1 MELVQPHIGTFIWM
15 LISFSIV
22 LFILGKF
29 AWPAILKSLD
39 EREQSIEEAL
49 RAAEKAR
56 EDIQAMQHDNE
67 KLLKQAKEE
76 RDDILREARKIKD
89 DIIQQS
95 KEIAVTERERILAA
109 AREDIHNEKMAVITD
124 LKNQMAQIS
133 IDIAEKVLNEELSK
147 SNKQKELINR
157 LVDDAKLN

>member
-29 AWPAILKSLD
+29 AWPAILKSLK

-49 RAAEKAR
+49 QAAEKAR
-56 EDIQAMQHDNE
+56 EDIQSMQLDNE

-89 DIIQQS
+89 DIIEKS
-95 KEIAVTERERILAA
+95 KEVAVTERERILAA
-109 AREDIHNEKMAVITD
+109 AREDIRNEKMSVITD

-133 IDIAEKVLNEELSK
+133 IDIAEKVMREELSK
-147 SNKQKELINR
+147 SDKQKELINK
-157 LVDDAKLN
+157 LIDDAKLN